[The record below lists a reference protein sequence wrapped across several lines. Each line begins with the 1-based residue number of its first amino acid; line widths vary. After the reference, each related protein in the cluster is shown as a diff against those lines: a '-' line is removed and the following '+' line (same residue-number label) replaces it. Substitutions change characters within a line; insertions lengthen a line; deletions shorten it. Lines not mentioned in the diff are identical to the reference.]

1 MANVL
6 VDMRKDERGQA
17 REECRLLCEPAGT
30 EVNGWRIVAS
40 YAGNG
45 GILSGS

>member
-17 REECRLLCEPAGT
+17 REECRRLLCELAGT

-40 YAGNG
+40 
-45 GILSGS
+45 